1 MEIELPYFEG
11 GPNPQLVG
19 ARLPDAFHTAQHAA
33 TPVTWPTAGDPDEAG
48 RPGFRGS
55 PILARGRCRFAR
67 HADRAGTACHLNPSD
82 GADDQSLTVRQIEA
96 VLAYA
101 A

>member
-11 GPNPQLVG
+11 GPNWQLAG
-19 ARLPDAFHTAQHAA
+19 ARLPEALHTARHAA

-55 PILARGRCRFAR
+55 PILASGRYPFAR
-67 HADRAGTACHLNPSD
+67 PADRAGTACRLNSSD
-82 GADDQSLTVRQIEA
+82 GAGDQSLTVRQIRA

-101 A
+101 G